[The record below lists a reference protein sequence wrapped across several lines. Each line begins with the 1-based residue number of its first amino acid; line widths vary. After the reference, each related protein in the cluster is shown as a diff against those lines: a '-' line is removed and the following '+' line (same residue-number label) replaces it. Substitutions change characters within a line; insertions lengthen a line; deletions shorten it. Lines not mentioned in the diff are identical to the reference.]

1 MTRKY
6 LSFDIETARILP
18 RQTRDIHAF
27 RPLGITCAAAVAQDR
42 EEPFLFFSK
51 TVSGEYA
58 PRMTSDDMSRMVDF
72 LLEQMATGYTVLTHN
87 GLGFDFDILAE
98 ETGRTV
104 DCSALA
110 LDHVDTMFH
119 FFCRKGFAVSLKA
132 VAQALGIAK
141 TEDAGGAIAPVL
153 WQQGEHERVLRYV
166 VNDCQMALEIAVA
179 SERQGRLKWVTK
191 KGVTSELPLRDG
203 WLKVKDAMRLDLP
216 DTSWLDNPWP
226 REKFTGWLTNQ
237 RG

>member
-18 RQTRDIHAF
+18 QQTRDIHAF

-166 VNDCQMALEIAVA
+166 ANDCQMALEIAVA